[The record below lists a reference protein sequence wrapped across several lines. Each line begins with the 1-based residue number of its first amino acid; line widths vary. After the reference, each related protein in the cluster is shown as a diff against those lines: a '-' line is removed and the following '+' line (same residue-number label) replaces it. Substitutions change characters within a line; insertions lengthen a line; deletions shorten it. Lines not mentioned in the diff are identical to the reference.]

1 MLRYFRLNDPYRLVG
16 LLVLLLIV
24 YLPIFIDQPQ
34 TTLPELKGLII
45 GEKLNEDQSMYTGVV
60 DNTAPLT
67 AWFNEFMDTLFGRS
81 VLARHIVA
89 FILIFFQAAYFGIM
103 FIMRKAFNE
112 SSYIPSLI
120 FGLLFCISFDFIS
133 LTGEL
138 LGLTFL
144 LLALNNLFKE
154 IESRV
159 QTDETVLNLGVFIS
173 LASLCSFAYIT
184 FFFCI
189 VTTLLFFTRTTTRK
203 FLLLAFGFLLPHL
216 LLITIAFLN
225 DSIQP
230 LWRYYYLDNLSLS
243 GQNFIS
249 AKSLFV
255 LGCVPLVFFV
265 MSLFMLQ
272 REARFSKY
280 QSILLQIMFLWLGF
294 AVLYIFFC
302 KNLRPQSLITFI
314 PALTF
319 LFTHF
324 FLLIRR
330 RKFAEMNL
338 WILLIGIV
346 TVSYLARYNKIRAV
360 DYSRLIVQTAA
371 LQTNVADKRILI
383 LENNPGYL
391 LNNRLATPY
400 LNWRLSEQTFRR
412 PEFYETITEVYQAF
426 KTDPPDV
433 IIDEENLMKPFL
445 DRIPELRSAYRREGK
460 VYKKMVSN

>member
-24 YLPIFIDQPQ
+24 YLPMFIDQPQ
-34 TTLPELKGLII
+34 ITIPELKGFII
-45 GEKLNEDQSMYTGVV
+45 GEKLNENQSMYTGVV

-67 AWFNEFMDTLFGRS
+67 AWFSELMDTLFGRS
-81 VLARHIVA
+81 ILARDIVA

-112 SSYIPSLI
+112 STYIPSLI
-120 FGLLFCISFDFIS
+120 FGLLFCISFDMIS

-154 IESRV
+154 IESRI

-173 LASLCSFAYIT
+173 LASLCSFAYVI

-189 VTTLLFFTRTTTRK
+189 LTVLLFFTRTSTRK
-203 FLLLAFGFLLPHL
+203 FLLLFFGFLLPHL

-225 DSIQP
+225 DSLQP
-230 LWRYYYLDNLSLS
+230 LWRYYYVDNLSLA
-243 GQNFIS
+243 GQSFIS
-249 AKSLFV
+249 LKSLFV
-255 LGCVPLVFFV
+255 IGCVPLVFFV

-280 QSILLQIMFLWLGF
+280 QSTLLQIMFLWLGF

-314 PALTF
+314 PALTS

-330 RKFAEMNL
+330 RKLAEMNL
-338 WILLIGIV
+338 WIFLIGII
-346 TVSYLARYNKIRAV
+346 TINYLARYNKINAV
-360 DYSRLIVQTAA
+360 DYSRLVVQTSS
-371 LQTNVADKRILI
+371 LQTDVVGKRILV

-391 LNNRLATPY
+391 MNNRLATPY
-400 LNWRLSEQTFRR
+400 LNWRLSEQTLRQ
-412 PEFYETITEVYQAF
+412 PGFYETVTEVYQAF

-433 IIDEENLMKPFL
+433 IIDEENLMKPFF
-445 DRIPELRSAYRREGK
+445 DRMPEIRSAYKREGK
-460 VYKKMVSN
+460 IYNKIVSN